1 MKSVKKEPL
10 IMEYTQ
16 EALQTFKEAILPYK
30 ERADGLLPV
39 VHIAQEQFRCV
50 PVAAQK
56 VIAEVMNVS
65 VARVSG
71 IVTFYDYF
79 TMTPLGKNVVE
90 VCVGTSCYMQ
100 ESKHLLAVASEVLQV
115 APGETRADGEVTLRI
130 GRCFGRCE
138 HSPNVEIN
146 HTMHLHVSE
155 QELRQYLNNLED
167 HS

>member
-1 MKSVKKEPL
+1 MNSVKKEPL
-10 IMEYTQ
+10 SMEYSKEQ
-16 EALQTFKEAILPYK
+16 LQTFKEAILPYK
-30 ERADGLLPV
+30 DRADGLLPV

-79 TMTPLGKNVVE
+79 TMTPLGKHVVE

-115 APGETRADGEVTLRI
+115 APGETRADGDVTLRI

-155 QELRQYLNNLED
+155 QELRHYLTHLED

>member
-1 MKSVKKEPL
+1 
-10 IMEYTQ
+10 MEYTQ
-16 EALQTFKEAILPYK
+16 EELQTFKEAILPYK

-56 VIAEVMNVS
+56 VIAEVMDVS

-79 TMTPLGKNVVE
+79 TMDPLGKHIVE

-100 ESKHLLAVASEVLQV
+100 DSKQLLALASDVLKV
-115 APGETRADGEVTLRI
+115 APGETRADGEVSLRI

-146 HTMHLHVSE
+146 HTMHLHVTE
-155 QELRQYLNNLED
+155 QELRQYLTNLED

>member
-1 MKSVKKEPL
+1 MSYS
-10 IMEYTQ
+10 ME
-16 EALQTFKEAILPYK
+16 ELQTFRSAILPYK
-30 ERADGLLPV
+30 DRQDGLLPV

-50 PVAAQK
+50 PIEAQK
-56 VIAEVMNVS
+56 IIAEIMKVS

-79 TMTPLGKNVVE
+79 TTEPLGKHVVE

-100 ESKHLLAVASEVLQV
+100 ESKHLLQVASDELQV
-115 APGETRADGEVTLRI
+115 KPGETRKDGQVSLRI

-155 QELRQYLNNLED
+155 QELRQYLKQLEET
-167 HS
+167 S

>member
-1 MKSVKKEPL
+1 
-10 IMEYTQ
+10 MEYTQ
-16 EALQTFKEAILPYK
+16 EELQTFKEAILPYK

-56 VIAEVMNVS
+56 VIAEVMDVS

-79 TMTPLGKNVVE
+79 TMDPLGKHIVE

-100 ESKHLLAVASEVLQV
+100 DSKQLLALASDVLQV
-115 APGETRADGEVTLRI
+115 APGETRADGEVSLRI

-146 HTMHLHVSE
+146 HTMHLHVTE
-155 QELRQYLNNLED
+155 QELRQYLTNLED

>member
-1 MKSVKKEPL
+1 
-10 IMEYTQ
+10 MEYTQ
-16 EALQTFKEAILPYK
+16 EALQTFKQAILPFK

-50 PVAAQK
+50 PIAAQK

-79 TMTPLGKNVVE
+79 TMTPLGKHVIE
-90 VCVGTSCYMQ
+90 VCVGTSCYVQ
-100 ESKHLLAVASEVLQV
+100 ESKHLLAVASEVLQL
-115 APGETRADGEVTLRI
+115 APGETSADGEVSLRI

-138 HSPNVEIN
+138 HSPNVEID
-146 HTMHLHVSE
+146 HTMHLHISE
-155 QELRQYLNNLED
+155 QELRHYLNHLED

>member
-1 MKSVKKEPL
+1 MSYSTE
-10 IMEYTQ
+10 Q
-16 EALQTFKEAILPYK
+16 LQTFRATILPYK
-30 ERADGLLPV
+30 DRQDGLLPV

-50 PVAAQK
+50 PIEAQK
-56 VIAEVMNVS
+56 IIAEVMKVS

-79 TMTPLGKNVVE
+79 TTEPLGKHVVE

-100 ESKHLLAVASEVLQV
+100 ESKQLLQVASDVLQV
-115 APGETRADGEVTLRI
+115 KPGETRKDGQVSLRI

-155 QELRQYLNNLED
+155 QELRQYLKQLEET
-167 HS
+167 S

>member
-1 MKSVKKEPL
+1 
-10 IMEYTQ
+10 MEYTQ
-16 EALQTFKEAILPYK
+16 EELQTFKEAILPYK

-79 TMTPLGKNVVE
+79 TMEPLGKHVVE

-100 ESKHLLAVASEVLQV
+100 DSKQLLALASDVLQV
-115 APGETRADGEVTLRI
+115 APGETRADGEVSLRI

-146 HTMHLHVSE
+146 HTMHLHVTE
-155 QELRQYLNNLED
+155 QELRQYLTNLED